1 MSSIVLKIPTESQ
14 SFRAALTDATLRD
27 RVQEWMA
34 AAVALDDA
42 IYIPLRTDWMPNG
55 NRCTVDGVEV
65 LLGGRWPP
73 EVDANQGARISGAVF
88 GRVWEIV
95 CGASGSPDFSGIAT
109 CGLYEENNEQS
120 ANRAQNEA
128 PEVAQKSVSDEH
140 VLPPVQV
147 GPGQTPD
154 RPVEAID
161 PKREV
166 DPGNPTDGERYV
178 PDAEIDDVAVGVE
191 PAPVIPDEEI
201 KRLEPA
207 IESAFP
213 LDKIAGMQAAS
224 IVMMLESYREMHP
237 DLAIPDLATV
247 EQMGHDQLVTLMSH
261 VVTNPQVVA
270 AWRDRRA
277 RLDVAQAAQEREIRR
292 PKIVMNDKVL
302 NEKTSEAIDALQ
314 VMNEPPRLFVRAGRL
329 VRVEHDE
336 HNRPVIQTLNKAAV
350 RGELDRAAHWV
361 VYKPD
366 KDKEM
371 VESYVTPG
379 EAIAED
385 LMERPSSEWGL
396 PPLIGIATSP
406 ILHLDGSIHDAEG
419 YDPLT
424 RMYLLPEP
432 GFVLAPVPA
441 SPTSEDIEAAKAL
454 LLEPFWDF
462 PFVDEA
468 SRWNAVGAL
477 MTGVFRPI
485 IEGPCPCWLLTKPQ
499 AGSGASLM
507 QCAVYSAI
515 TGSDPPASVTPKTKE
530 EWEKR
535 ALSILMGGA
544 PVHIWDNL
552 EGSFRS
558 DVLASLLTAREWRG
572 RRLGQTEE
580 VSVPARTVWF
590 ANGNNVQ
597 IGGDLARRVYLSRI
611 DAEVALPWMREDFRH
626 PDILAW
632 VRENR
637 GRLIAAALTLGVAW
651 VQAGCPEPEKV
662 PPLGGYEGWRHV
674 VGGVLEHAGATQ
686 FMGNAMEVF
695 LEADTDLRQWEG
707 FLSAVYEVWGSNSW
721 SVADMKARLEGE
733 VSAVT
738 QYKVR
743 INEVLPD
750 DLADAFVDPRRS
762 FSRTCGRAL
771 ARQEGRRFPSGL
783 MIKRGKA
790 VQRATQ
796 WVIVQTIT
804 GGDDE

>member
-1 MSSIVLKIPTESQ
+1 MSSVVLKIPSGVT
-14 SFRAALTDATLRD
+14 SFRAGLATLD
-27 RVQEWMA
+27 QSHVSAWYGA
-34 AAVALDDA
+34 AISIDDDL
-42 IYIPLRTDWMPNG
+42 YIPLKTDWMPG
-55 NRCTVDGVEV
+55 RERRTADGVEV
-65 LLGGRWPP
+65 LLAGRWPA
-73 EVDANQGARISGAVF
+73 EVQQAFDEGKAARI
-88 GRVWEIV
+88 
-95 CGASGSPDFSGIAT
+95 GASLMSDLWDVVRSAAPSDIAS
-109 CGLYEENNEQS
+109 CGLSRSNNEEIE
-120 ANRAQNEA
+120 NGGRNEA
-128 PEVAQKSVSDEH
+128 PAVAPEPVAMGEMGCTVDCSGARAPDE
-140 VLPPVQV
+140 PP
-147 GPGQTPD
+147 
-154 RPVEAID
+154 
-161 PKREV
+161 
-166 DPGNPTDGERYV
+166 DGG
-178 PDAEIDDVAVGVE
+178 DAETANDPDPQSGTE
-191 PAPVIPDEEI
+191 PRVSAPTV
-201 KRLEPA
+201 EPA

-213 LDKIAGMQAAS
+213 LDKIAGMQASS
-224 IVMMLESYREMHP
+224 IVTMLESYREMHP
-237 DLAIPDLATV
+237 DLKIPETPDLDV
-247 EQMGHDQLVTLMSH
+247 MSH
-261 VVTNPQVVA
+261 DSLVALMTRVVTDPQVVA
-270 AWRDRRA
+270 AWKERR
-277 RLDVAQAAQEREIRR
+277 RRIDAAQEAQAREARR

-314 VMNEPPRLFVRAGRL
+314 VMNDPPRLFVRAGRL

-366 KDKEM
+366 KDKGV

-406 ILHLDGSIHDAEG
+406 ILHLDGSIHDAAG

-477 MTGVFRPI
+477 LTGVFRPI

-515 TGSDPPASVTPKTKE
+515 TGSVPPASVTPKSKE

-626 PDILAW
+626 PDLLTW

-721 SVADMKARLEGE
+721 SVADLKARMEGE
-733 VSAVT
+733 TSAVT
-738 QYKVR
+738 AFPVR
-743 INEVLPD
+743 VNEVLPD
-750 DLADAFVDPRRS
+750 DLADAFTDPRRS
-762 FSRTCGRAL
+762 FSRSCGRAL